1 MGSAM
6 PGAGT
11 KRRTFEHAAQA
22 ASTRVREQGSGPR
35 GRIGAGFGK
44 HGSGSMDAIIL
55 QVLNGLDKGSAYALI
70 ALGLTLIFGT
80 LGVVNFAHG
89 ALFMIGAFVTV
100 TFQRLLS
107 LSFVT
112 EDPTQKDFL
121 GNPLK
126 VKTPY
131 VESWFDPDIGQAII
145 DWAVPISLILVVPVM
160 VLVGLAME
168 RGLIRHFY
176 RRPHADQILVTF
188 GLAIVLQ
195 EIVKYFFGANPIPT
209 PAPSQFAGSFD
220 FGALMG
226 FDPGVIIYPYW
237 RMIYFLFSLLI
248 IGLVFAFLQFTTFGM
263 VVRAGMADRETV
275 GLLGIDINRRFSIT
289 FGIAAAVAGTAGAMY
304 TPINSPN
311 YHMGMDF
318 LVLSFVVVV
327 VGGMGS
333 LPGAVLAGFLL
344 GILESFASM
353 NEVKAI
359 FPGIDQIVIYLVAI
373 VILLIRPRGLMGKAG
388 IFED

>member
-1 MGSAM
+1 
-6 PGAGT
+6 
-11 KRRTFEHAAQA
+11 
-22 ASTRVREQGSGPR
+22 
-35 GRIGAGFGK
+35 
-44 HGSGSMDAIIL
+44 MDAIIL

-89 ALFMIGAFVTV
+89 ALFMIGAFCAVTL
-100 TFQRLLS
+100 QRILTVS
-107 LSFVT
+107 YSVVDET
-112 EDPTQKDFL
+112 RTDFL

-126 VKTPY
+126 VETPY
-131 VESWFDPDIGQAII
+131 VVGWFGEGAGNAII
-145 DWAVPISLILVVPVM
+145 DWSVPLAILFSIPVM
-160 VLVGLAME
+160 IAVGFAME
-168 RGLIRHFY
+168 RGLIKHFY

-195 EIVKYFFGANPIPT
+195 EIVKVFYGANPIPT
-209 PAPSQFAGSFD
+209 PAPDALTGSFD
-220 FGALMG
+220 FGVLIG
-226 FDPGVIIYPYW
+226 FQQNAIIYPIW
-237 RMIYFLFSLLI
+237 RLVYFIFALAI
-248 IGLVFAFLQFTTFGM
+248 IFMVFAFLQFTTFGM

-275 GLLGIDINRRFSIT
+275 GLLGINIDRRFTIM
-289 FGIAAAVAGTAGAMY
+289 FAVAACVAGVAGVMY

-344 GILESFASM
+344 GVLEAFASM

-359 FPGIDQIVIYLVAI
+359 VPGIDQIIIYLVAI
-373 VILLIRPRGLMGKAG
+373 AILLTRPRGLMGRKG
-388 IFED
+388 VMEE